1 MMLRLVLMAGAIATL
16 LLGCGVP
23 GASSTSVQRAGGSIM
38 VAASTEPEDVM
49 EALVVGEL
57 TRTPMGCLAL
67 ESGSDTH
74 ILQFPF
80 GTTLADDGRSVEV
93 PGLGAV
99 ELGDS
104 IKGGGGYIKL
114 PDVPRECR
122 TDDDYAV
129 WQTVNE

>member
-1 MMLRLVLMAGAIATL
+1 MKWGLVLIAVAITTL
-16 LLGCGVP
+16 LPGCGVP
-23 GASSTSVQRAGGSIM
+23 GASNPSVQRVGGSIM

-57 TRTPMGCLAL
+57 ARTPMGCLSL
-67 ESGSDTH
+67 QSGSHTN
-74 ILQFPF
+74 ILQFPL

-104 IKGGGGYIKL
+104 IEGGGGYIKL
-114 PDVPRECR
+114 SDVPEECR
-122 TDDDYAV
+122 TDDDAAV
-129 WQTVNE
+129 WQTVDE